1 MCQPFLMK
9 TKYTVVWNVNNMQ
22 VKHLKDKTT
31 QCIIE
36 IIETMFSSSRISL
49 FNSNV
54 EEEYFAHK
62 CPCMHGDWFLN
73 SFIIQDHPFATVL
86 FAQSGFI

>member
-1 MCQPFLMK
+1 MK

-36 IIETMFSSSRISL
+36 ITEIMFSSSRNMILL
-49 FNSNV
+49 FNSNF

-62 CPCMHGDWFLN
+62 HPCMHGDWFLY
-73 SFIIQDHPFATVL
+73 SFTIPDHPFATVL
-86 FAQSGFI
+86 FVQSGFF